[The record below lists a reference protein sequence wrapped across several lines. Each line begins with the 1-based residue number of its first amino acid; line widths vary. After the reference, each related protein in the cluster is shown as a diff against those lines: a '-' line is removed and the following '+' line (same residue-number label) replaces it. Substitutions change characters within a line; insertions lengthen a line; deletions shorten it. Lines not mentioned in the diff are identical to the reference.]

1 MLYKNLTQ
9 ILHRYFFLI
18 LDLTLAIYF
27 LPGSML
33 EDNGAN
39 NLQLVN
45 GRHDMML
52 WMAVRGVQ
60 LADVVALIF
69 LHVFMRTIRI
79 KL

>member
-1 MLYKNLTQ
+1 
-9 ILHRYFFLI
+9 
-18 LDLTLAIYF
+18 
-27 LPGSML
+27 ML
-33 EDNGAN
+33 EDNGAD